1 MLSDSG
7 VVAQTGLF
15 EKIAS
20 YFNSFNF
27 LITLAIL
34 AFFVFL
40 VIASRKYKWDVHT
53 IAIVGI
59 CSGLSL
65 VFGYFPFFRMP
76 EGGTISLAMVPVVV
90 VALTK
95 GVVHGVITG
104 VIAGCLQY
112 FPDPLFYNLPQFLL
126 DYPVAWGLVGL
137 AGLWKT
143 GGEKKTLLWVIG
155 GLVLLVCGGFILDLV
170 LEGGYSWDK
179 FVALAIMLGLLVP
192 GFLIAKRG
200 GAWSPAGGVAIGA
213 FARFLAHLLSGMLF
227 FYTFAWPGY
236 SILGYTSIYI
246 AIHLVPETILCMV
259 AAVPINKYVIERS

>member
-7 VVAQTGLF
+7 AVAQTGLF

-40 VIASRKYKWDVHT
+40 IIASRKYKWDVHT

-76 EGGTISLAMVPVVV
+76 EGGSISLAMVPVVV

-95 GVVHGVITG
+95 GVVPGVITG

-112 FPDPLFYNLPQFLL
+112 FPDPFFYNLPQFLL
-126 DYPVAWGLVGL
+126 DYPIAWGLVGL
-137 AGLWKT
+137 AGLWKIDN
-143 GGEKKTLLWVIG
+143 GKKTLLWVIG
-155 GLVLLVCGGFILDLV
+155 GLVLLVCGGFILDMV

-192 GFLIAKRG
+192 GFLTAKRG